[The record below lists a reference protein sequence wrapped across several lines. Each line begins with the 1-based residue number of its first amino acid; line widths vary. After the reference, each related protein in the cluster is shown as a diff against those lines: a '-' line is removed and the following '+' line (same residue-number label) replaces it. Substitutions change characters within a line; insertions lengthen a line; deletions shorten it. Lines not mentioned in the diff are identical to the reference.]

1 MGSLRDFRVLGL
13 GRTAVAVGWRSRVTA
28 LALRAPSPKPLVRAF
43 AGSRLVREASCA
55 RCAGPLWCGCPDYP
69 SRMAGCTAPR
79 EGHRTAS
86 GRANCPVCGG
96 RGSRSSYSSYSSRP
110 TYGGSGGGS
119 YYSGSSGVGGSR
131 RTRTGATVSYTP
143 TEWRTV
149 EPWNRKASEQAA
161 AHPERRDL
169 FLCHAWADREGSA
182 KDLYGHL
189 KAYGASVWFSEED
202 LPLGALMIR
211 EIDKGLRNSRVG
223 IVLVTPELLASIE
236 AEGVAEKE
244 LAVLLSSRRVIPVL
258 HGVTFEELNDISP
271 MLASHAGLSTKD
283 STLDGVAAKVAAAAA
298 ALPAA

>member
-1 MGSLRDFRVLGL
+1 MSRSTALRFIDSERLL
-13 GRTAVAVGWRSRVTA
+13 RSR
-28 LALRAPSPKPLVRAF
+28 SPLDVRC
-43 AGSRLVREASCA
+43 R
-55 RCAGPLWCGCPDYP
+55 DYR

-86 GRANCPVCGG
+86 GRANCPICGG
-96 RGSRSSYSSYSSRP
+96 RGTRSSYSSYSLRP
-110 TYGGSGGGS
+110 TYGSSAGGS
-119 YYSGSSGVGGSR
+119 SYSGSSDPGGSR

-143 TEWRTV
+143 AEWRTV
-149 EPWNRKASEQAA
+149 EPWTRKASEQAA

-182 KDLYGHL
+182 KDLYGRL
-189 KAYGASVWFSEED
+189 KACGASVWFSEED

-223 IVLVTPELLASIE
+223 IVLVTPALLASIE

-258 HGVTFEELNDISP
+258 HGVTFEELNDVSP